1 MPSCL
6 IGRLQVGG
14 GAPVRLMGVINCS
27 PESFY
32 AGSYVPPGDV
42 REQALAMTRDGAD
55 IIDIGARATG
65 PGAPPLP
72 PSGEMARIEEALS
85 ALDGSGIPV
94 SVDTTVPEVLE
105 ACLRHDVAA
114 VNDIRGLA
122 DPVYAQLAA
131 DSGLPVIAMASRI
144 RPGDAQS
151 VEETRE
157 NLKGILARCSRFGI
171 DQYILDPAIG
181 LWVQGR
187 TPALDWLLCRNFR
200 RFLEFDRPV
209 LAAVSRKSFLG
220 DLSGRDPVGRLAGSL
235 AVTVLLVQQGA
246 AMVRT
251 HDVQETRDA
260 LAVLQR
266 MG

>member
-1 MPSCL
+1 M
-6 IGRLQVGG
+6 
-14 GAPVRLMGVINCS
+14 MGVINCS

-42 REQALAMTRDGAD
+42 QEKALAMIRDGAD

-65 PGAPPLP
+65 PGAPFLP
-72 PSGEMARIEEALS
+72 PSGEMARMEEALS

-151 VEETRE
+151 VEETQE

-220 DLSGRDPVGRLAGSL
+220 DLSGRDPKDRLAGSL

-251 HDVQETRDA
+251 HDMKETRDA

>member
-1 MPSCL
+1 M
-6 IGRLQVGG
+6 QVGG
-14 GAPVRLMGVINCS
+14 DAPVRLMGVINCS

-32 AGSYVPPGDV
+32 AGSYVPPGEV
-42 REQALAMTRDGAD
+42 REQALAMIRDGAE

-65 PGAPPLP
+65 PGSPGLP
-72 PSGEMARIEEALS
+72 PSAEMVRMEEALS

-122 DPVYAQLAA
+122 DPAYAHLAA
-131 DSGLPVIAMASRI
+131 ESGLPVIAMASRI
-144 RPGDAQS
+144 RPGDARTL
-151 VEETRE
+151 EETVE
-157 NLKGILARCSRFGI
+157 NLKGVMARCARYGI
-171 DQYILDPAIG
+171 EQFILDPAVG

-187 TPALDWLLCRNFR
+187 TPALDWLLCRAFR
-200 RFLEFDRPV
+200 KFLEFDRPV

-220 DLSGRDPVGRLAGSL
+220 DLLNRDPNGRLAGSL
-235 AVTVLLVQQGA
+235 ALTVLLVQQGA

-251 HDVQETRDA
+251 HDVKETRDA
-260 LAVLQR
+260 LSVLQR